1 MRRQL
6 RKLGQLATPLGRHDL
21 WLSARNRL
29 TPQLKDAA
37 ALHRRTLG
45 RRIRIV
51 TVVGSFG
58 KTNAAAA
65 ICAVLGLPPPPN
77 SRNAGGSVA
86 LRMLRLRPWQ
96 RHAVFEV
103 ALSGPGQMAPIA
115 ARVRPNLVV
124 VTSIG
129 SEHISSFGSLDAT
142 QAEKGRMVEALGPD
156 GTAVLNH
163 DDPRVLAMAKVARG
177 RVITCGLDPAADVR
191 AADVAIDFPHGTRL
205 TVHVGGRK
213 LPVRLRLL
221 GRVMVYPCL
230 AALAVAWAEGLPLD
244 RAVAAL
250 EALPPRP
257 GRLQLQPLPGGAW
270 LIRDDFKSHVETIDA
285 ALDVLDQV
293 PGRRTVVIGSVAEVL
308 GSQGPIYRSLGARL
322 AQVAS
327 RVVVVGGRFEF
338 RNYTRGAVRAG
349 LPRDALIDA
358 KHSVRTA
365 WEAVRADL
373 EPGEVVLVKGR
384 SDERLDR
391 VALALQGRDVR
402 CTIQSC
408 KLNEIRREDC
418 PKLATGWA
426 SL

>member
-6 RKLGQLATPLGRHDL
+6 RKLGQLATPLDRHNL
-21 WLSARNRL
+21 WLSARNRA
-29 TPQLKDAA
+29 TPQLQALA
-37 ALHRRTLG
+37 ALHRGTLA
-45 RRIRIV
+45 RRVRIV
-51 TVVGSFG
+51 AVVGSFG

-65 ICAVLGLPPPPN
+65 VCAVLGLPPPPN
-77 SRNAGGSVA
+77 NRNADGSVA

-103 ALSGPGQMAPIA
+103 ALSGPGQMAQLA
-115 ARVRPNLVV
+115 AMVRPDLAV

-129 SEHISSFGSLDAT
+129 SEHNRSFGDLDVT
-142 QAEKGRMVEALGPD
+142 RAEKGRMVEALGPG
-156 GTAVLNH
+156 GTAVLNR
-163 DDPRVLAMAKVARG
+163 DDARVLAMAGAARG

-191 AADVAIDFPHGTRL
+191 ATDVAIDFPHGTRL
-205 TVHVGGRK
+205 TAHVAGRA

-250 EALPPRP
+250 EAMPPRP
-257 GRLQLQPLPGGAW
+257 GRLQLLPLPGGAW
-270 LIRDDFKSHVETIDA
+270 LLRDDYKSQVETIDA
-285 ALDVLDQV
+285 ALDVLAEV
-293 PGRRTVVIGSVAEVL
+293 PGRRIVVIGSVSEPP
-308 GSQGPIYRSLGARL
+308 GSQGPIYRRLGTRL

-327 RVVVVGGRFEF
+327 RVVVVGGSFEF
-338 RNYTRGAVRAG
+338 RNYARGAVRAG
-349 LPRDALIDA
+349 LPRAGLVDAGR
-358 KHSVRTA
+358 SVRAA

-373 EPGEVVLVKGR
+373 GPGDVVLVKGR
-384 SDERLDR
+384 GDERLDR

-402 CTIQSC
+402 CTIQPC
-408 KLNEIRREDC
+408 KLNEIRCENC